1 MIFPSNIS
9 LPKLSTQIISFA
21 PLSIDSIEASFFCL
35 KCAIYIS
42 ATSDIIFKCPNYRT
56 RTLAE
61 NVTCTFTIKPSLED
75 IAWFTMFQRQIEHYF
90 GMIWYV
96 QYLRHKYRINF
107 FWSNLLDQINLIMY
121 TVNFDKLL
129 FYQISLT
136 KFFLKKTCAS
146 LSNSFVEK

>member
-90 GMIWYV
+90 GMIWYDIV
-96 QYLRHKYRINF
+96 VTILTSQIQ
-107 FWSNLLDQINLIMY
+107 DQLNLIKFIGPDK
-121 TVNFDKLL
+121 FDNVYCKLWQT
-129 FYQISLT
+129 FV
-136 KFFLKKTCAS
+136 
-146 LSNSFVEK
+146 LSNQFDQVFF

>member
-90 GMIWYV
+90 GMIWYDIV
-96 QYLRHKYRINF
+96 VTILTSQIQ
-107 FWSNLLDQINLIMY
+107 DQLNLIKFIGWDK
-121 TVNFDKLL
+121 FDNVYCKLWQT
-129 FYQISLT
+129 FV
-136 KFFLKKTCAS
+136 
-146 LSNSFVEK
+146 LSNQFDQVFFKKDVC